1 MIHVQ
6 GLRKE
11 FGPNTVLDGIDLD
24 VAPGE
29 VVAVVGPSGTG
40 KGTICKKLFEDFE
53 NIVFSVSMT
62 TRNPREGEI
71 HGQSY
76 YFTEKS
82 NFEKMISEDGFL
94 EYAKVFDNYYGTP
107 KKPVIDQLSKGNDV
121 LLEIDVQGAMQV
133 RDAYP
138 EAVLIFILPPS
149 LKELKNRIINRGSES
164 EESLN
169 KRLGEAMHEIT
180 YADKYDYAVINDDL
194 DEAVKQVESIIV
206 AEHLKVTQNIA
217 KVIDSYRKEI

>member
-1 MIHVQ
+1 MPDKQVRTYYENNRAYEDKGKQMTTGKLLVIS
-6 GLRKE
+6 
-11 FGPNTVLDGIDLD
+11 
-24 VAPGE
+24 
-29 VVAVVGPSGTG
+29 GPSGTG

-138 EAVLIFILPPS
+138 EAVLIFILPTS